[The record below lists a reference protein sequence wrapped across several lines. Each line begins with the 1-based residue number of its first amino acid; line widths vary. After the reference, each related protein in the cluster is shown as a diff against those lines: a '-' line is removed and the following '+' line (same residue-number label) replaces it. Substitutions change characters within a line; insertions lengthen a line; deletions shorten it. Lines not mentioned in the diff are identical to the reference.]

1 MLTAM
6 NKQRSI
12 ILLIA
17 GLVFC
22 GACST
27 VQQAPVEERQEAD
40 IDTNGAARTDEPATP
55 GPDTGDDVTGTWT
68 ELPQPGE
75 TQLPGTVETEA
86 LAEPGRISENP
97 AVIALLDD
105 TDLRFSQGDAEGA
118 VSSVERALRLE
129 PRNPWLWH
137 RLAVLRLRQGQWR
150 QAIALAEKSN
160 SLSVRHPEI
169 RKANA
174 ELIKR
179 AEKR

>member
-6 NKQRSI
+6 NKQHSI
-12 ILLIA
+12 TLLIA

-27 VQQAPVEERQEAD
+27 VQQAPVVERQEAD
-40 IDTNGAARTDEPATP
+40 IDTNGADRTAERATP
-55 GPDTGDDVTGTWT
+55 DPDTGDDVTGTWT

-105 TDLRFSQGDAEGA
+105 TDLRFSQGDAEGP
-118 VSSVERALRLE
+118 SVPLNGRCDWS
-129 PRNPWLWH
+129 PGTP
-137 RLAVLRLRQGQWR
+137 GCG
-150 QAIALAEKSN
+150 IALQFCGYAKGSGGRQLPWRKN
-160 SLSVRHPEI
+160 RIPCRSDTRKYVRPML
-169 RKANA
+169 N
-174 ELIKR
+174 
-179 AEKR
+179 